1 MKSIASFVLMLVLLF
16 LMSAT
21 SAQGSY
27 RSEDL
32 GSYRGKTVT
41 FRGTAYPMA
50 SNALTR
56 SVFGC
61 GILLDATNASF
72 AVHIGSPRTSWAQFY
87 IPCETLH
94 IPNGQSRRISI
105 TGTLKTWYPG
115 KFVRG
120 VNVRPMYI
128 SLESV
133 RVGQ

>member
-1 MKSIASFVLMLVLLF
+1 MKSIASSVLMLVLLL

-21 SAQGSY
+21 SAQESC
-27 RSEDL
+27 RSEDF

-56 SVFGC
+56 SVSGC
-61 GILLDATNASF
+61 GVLLDAANASF

-94 IPNGQSRRISI
+94 IPDGQSRHISI
-105 TGTLKTWYPG
+105 TGTLETWYPG
-115 KFVRG
+115 KLVRG
-120 VNVRPMYI
+120 ANVRPMYI
-128 SLESV
+128 SLKSV
-133 RVGQ
+133 FVSR